1 MFWKSNVNKIIFLV
15 PLKYREIITVKPV
28 TVSLKVLKAR
38 KEAGPDFLLLCQSRN
53 MVGPF
58 KKVYLHR
65 PIKIINFPAPAKFQ
79 KCLP

>member
-38 KEAGPDFLLLCQSRN
+38 KRSRPRL
-53 MVGPF
+53 PF
-58 KKVYLHR
+58 IMSVKKYGWA
-65 PIKIINFPAPAKFQ
+65 IQ
-79 KCLP
+79 KGLFA